1 MYNGSKIIY
10 YFYQIDNM
18 DNLIAKLYQSPKTVL
33 TNKDLGL
40 IWQETNR
47 NNLKAKINYY
57 VKKRSLIRLAR
68 GVFAKNKDYNPRELA
83 TSIYIPSYISFET
96 ALRESGLTF
105 QHYDT
110 IFVAG
115 PWPKIITIDKIG
127 ITFRKLKDII
137 LFNSAG
143 INTKD
148 NYSIASAERAFLDTI
163 YLFPKYYFD
172 NLKAI
177 DWNKCFELVG
187 IYKNQALI
195 KRLKKYQKQYAK

>member
-115 PWPKIITIDKIG
+115 P
-127 ITFRKLKDII
+127 
-137 LFNSAG
+137 
-143 INTKD
+143 
-148 NYSIASAERAFLDTI
+148 
-163 YLFPKYYFD
+163 
-172 NLKAI
+172 
-177 DWNKCFELVG
+177 
-187 IYKNQALI
+187 
-195 KRLKKYQKQYAK
+195 